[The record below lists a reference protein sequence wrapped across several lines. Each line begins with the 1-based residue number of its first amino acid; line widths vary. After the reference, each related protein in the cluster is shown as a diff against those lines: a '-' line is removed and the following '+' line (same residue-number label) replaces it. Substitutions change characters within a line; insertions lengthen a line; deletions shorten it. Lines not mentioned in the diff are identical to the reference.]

1 MRALKEKLAVTPSE
15 LKVPVDQYMHL
26 LELGIKGLTQTER
39 QVIFLRFW
47 EPFTIGEVAERMG
60 LTWDQTD
67 DLIDIAVG
75 KIRETFRLRLQNTN
89 SDRSKT
95 A

>member
-1 MRALKEKLAVTPSE
+1 MRSIKEELVVSPSE

-26 LELGIKGLTQTER
+26 LELSIKELTPKER
-39 QVIFLRFW
+39 QAIFLRFW
-47 EPFTIGEVAERMG
+47 EPFTIAEVAQRMS

-75 KIRETFRLRLQNTN
+75 KIREIFRQRLQNTN
-89 SDRSKT
+89 LDRSKI